1 MTKTSIFSF
10 ILLLFCTISRS
21 ETMSTVFKDKS
32 HVALPTTVLTEIDGD
47 ITLTG
52 KITTPNGYSV
62 RNVKLTLKKG
72 NTIISTL
79 MTDGVYT
86 FSNLDANETYTIEIE
101 NNSDQFNGV
110 TTFDMATIAWSILN
124 VFPFEN
130 NYNLMAANVSEVD
143 TDNSTV
149 DVMDILLIRK
159 FILRQIPVLPG
170 NTWNFIP
177 SSYQFSTVA
186 PNFPKPQPMSQ
197 SFTIKTASSPIEF
210 NFIGIKEGDVNGTA
224 R

>member
-1 MTKTSIFSF
+1 LI
-10 ILLLFCTISRS
+10 
-21 ETMSTVFKDKS
+21 
-32 HVALPTTVLTEIDGD
+32 
-47 ITLTG
+47 
-52 KITTPNGYSV
+52 
-62 RNVKLTLKKG
+62 
-72 NTIISTL
+72 
-79 MTDGVYT
+79 TDGAYT
-86 FSNLDANETYTIEIE
+86 FTNLDANETYTIELE
-101 NNSDQFNGV
+101 NMTDPYNGV

-124 VFPFEN
+124 VIPFEN
-130 NYNLMAANVSEVD
+130 NYSLMAANVSEVD

-159 FILRQIPVLPG
+159 FILRQIPALPG

-177 SSYQFSTVA
+177 SNYQFLMFA

-210 NFIGIKEGDVNGTA
+210 NFIGIKEGDVNGTT